1 MWILTAGMRHG
12 NQFENEDLIRWGW
25 PEDVWFHV
33 DKLSSAHVYLRLPKG
48 VMWDAIPEEVLQE
61 CCQLVKANSIEGTRC
76 ISTQSPFHFLHLSF
90 PFPFPFSL
98 PLSLV
103 SPSNLRA

>member
-1 MWILTAGMRHG
+1 MWVLTAGMRHG

-48 VMWDAIPEEVLQE
+48 VMWDAIPEEGQQQVLNVVLATIQAE
-61 CCQLVKANSIEGTRC
+61 PQASLINFLVRPTR
-76 ISTQSPFHFLHLSF
+76 
-90 PFPFPFSL
+90 
-98 PLSLV
+98 
-103 SPSNLRA
+103 